1 MGNVLAFVFSLCL
14 LCPGEMKEW
23 PTHSICKSEHL
34 ELYYRSCDPFQDYG
48 VSISPCDIYSHE
60 RYNMQL
66 GLILRHNINTL
77 RVNMKLFRYGIYIL
91 DYGQPICEIDDQRF
105 SFCGRKKGEFVY
117 IDHPFSIPLKSLPK
131 GEYLIEM
138 ELFGEDKNIS
148 CVNLTLLA
156 T

>member
-66 GLILRHNINTL
+66 GLIL
-77 RVNMKLFRYGIYIL
+77 K
-91 DYGQPICEIDDQRF
+91 
-105 SFCGRKKGEFVY
+105 FVY